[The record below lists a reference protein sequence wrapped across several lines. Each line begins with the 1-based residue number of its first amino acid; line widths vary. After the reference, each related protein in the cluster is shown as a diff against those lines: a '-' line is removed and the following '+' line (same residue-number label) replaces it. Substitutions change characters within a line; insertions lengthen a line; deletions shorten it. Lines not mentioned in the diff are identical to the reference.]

1 MPLKSSDRKRR
12 NKREKWIENE
22 SNRGTRSY
30 FSGKGISGG
39 QKVIVVIRTSM
50 IVEDF

>member
-1 MPLKSSDRKRR
+1 M
-12 NKREKWIENE
+12 
-22 SNRGTRSY
+22 SY
-30 FSGKGISGG
+30 FSEKGISGG